1 MQYLVCIY
9 FLVLDTLFFILLL
22 LVSMM
27 AGFTYESQGKEV
39 PSFESK
45 GRHFTVAPMSARREI
60 SYKVTKYAFLNFL
73 Y

>member
-1 MQYLVCIY
+1 MQYLVWIY
-9 FLVLDTLFFILLL
+9 FLVLDKLFFILFL

-45 GRHFTVAPMSARREI
+45 GRHFTVAAMSA
-60 SYKVTKYAFLNFL
+60 
-73 Y
+73 